1 MEYLI
6 SLLGMVCVIEGLI
19 YSLFP
24 SGLKKIVVM
33 ILSMEEKQIRNLGI
47 ILMLTGTFIVWA
59 ANI

>member
-6 SLLGMVCVIEGLI
+6 SLIGMVCVIEGLI